1 MNSEHWVRRRPGIAN
16 LRLATAAMLG
26 ALLILLSG
34 CSLSGVLD
42 VELTDVPV
50 NRQAALSKINAY
62 RAANGLQALTLDP
75 RLDVAARDMAQLI
88 GRKDSMKTRAHSAR
102 GLAGRLDRAGYAS
115 YAGAENLG
123 AGYVSFD
130 HALSGWK
137 GSPDHDKNLLNKHVT
152 RMGIA
157 RVQRPDGRYL
167 NFWVLILAR
176 PVEDGRPQV

>member
-1 MNSEHWVRRRPGIAN
+1 MISDTLVLRRAEA
-16 LRLATAAMLG
+16 LRVTFTAALAALVMLL
-26 ALLILLSG
+26 AG
-34 CSLSGVLD
+34 CTLTGVLS

-50 NRQAALSKINAY
+50 DRGAALSKINAY
-62 RAANGLQALTLDP
+62 RAANGLPNLTLDP
-75 RLDVAARDMAQLI
+75 QLDEAAKDMARLI
-88 GRKDSMKTRAHSAR
+88 GRKDSMNTRAHSSR

-157 RVQRPDGRYL
+157 RVKRADGRYL

-176 PVEDGRPQV
+176 PVSDGRPTI